1 MSDNICGKTKDWTLR
16 IFNSFWVTVTG
27 KSGFRTHAIQAKNKP
42 TFLQSQF
49 VGQDYVGCFKD
60 ME

>member
-27 KSGFRTHAIQAKNKP
+27 KSGFRTLAIQAKNKP
-42 TFLQSQF
+42 TFLKSQF
-49 VGQDYVGCFKD
+49 VG
-60 ME
+60 